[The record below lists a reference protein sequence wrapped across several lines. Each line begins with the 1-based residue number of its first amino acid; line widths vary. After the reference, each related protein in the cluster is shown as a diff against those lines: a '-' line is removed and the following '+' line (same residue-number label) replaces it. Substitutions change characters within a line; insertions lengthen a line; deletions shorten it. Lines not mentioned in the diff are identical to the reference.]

1 MVVVLWV
8 PAGEGGR
15 SPPGAADRGLLL
27 GKLPAGLAKIAFPFP
42 FFFFSFLILIFI
54 SSLPPFN

>member
-15 SPPGAADRGLLL
+15 SPPGPADRGLLL

-42 FFFFSFLILIFI
+42 FFFFFLF
-54 SSLPPFN
+54 